1 MRYIE
6 EKIFI
11 RSNKNVRLY
20 NLFNFN
26 NFIYYIICR
35 RFKIMRE
42 VEEKILKGLE
52 HDIKMLKKTGHTIE
66 DIIECL
72 IIFKEYSNDNTEE
85 YKKEID
91 KLMEG

>member
-1 MRYIE
+1 
-6 EKIFI
+6 
-11 RSNKNVRLY
+11 
-20 NLFNFN
+20 
-26 NFIYYIICR
+26 
-35 RFKIMRE
+35 MRE

-52 HDIKMLKKTGHTIE
+52 HDIKMLKKTGHTNE

-91 KLMEG
+91 KLMEDLI